1 MRPGSFLTSDFT
13 ILEKLYHPLGY
24 YAISLLNKGL
34 ASEAMGNY
42 QVNIEELIGKLEK
55 VKTAILEKERSFS
68 GEFFEQIHPRNRRS
82 AVNLIHYLALRSFD
96 LREIQ
101 EQLSTLGISSLSHSE
116 RYTLVNIENILFILY
131 RLLGTKPAAELPGV
145 SGFDYPAGRKR
156 LRENTDAVFGPS
168 AHGRSRFMLTLPSE
182 AATEYV
188 LVEKLVEQGM
198 DVARINCS
206 YNSETEWH
214 AMVKNVKKASEKL
227 GVNCKIYMDLP
238 GPKLRTGPVDPRLEN
253 KKKKGPAIRLFPGD
267 LLDIFRQEIIGKN
280 AERDEDGKM
289 VVSAKISTTLPQ
301 IWPDLRV
308 GQPIFFNDGKIGG
321 KIIGIGPEK
330 LQVQITKA
338 KKVKG
343 SALRGIK
350 GINLPETNISLPA
363 LTPQDLEILP
373 FVCKN
378 ADMLG
383 YSFVRKTSDILALQ
397 EHMNTIDCQ
406 DLPVI
411 LKIET
416 REAFENLPELLIQ
429 SMQRP
434 SFGVMLARGD
444 LAVEVGFS
452 RIAEVQEELL
462 WICDAAHVPI
472 IWATQVLEN
481 LVKKGM
487 ASRAEITD
495 AAMSIRAEC
504 VMLNKGPYL
513 NEALEVINSIEE
525 RMSQHMFK
533 KHGALRPLR
542 VAERFFEQ
550 EHKLLSNK

>member
-1 MRPGSFLTSDFT
+1 MV
-13 ILEKLYHPLGY
+13 
-24 YAISLLNKGL
+24 
-34 ASEAMGNY
+34 NY
-42 QVNIEELIGKLEK
+42 QVNVEDLIRKLEK
-55 VKTAILEKERSFS
+55 VKTAILEKERAFS
-68 GEFFEQIHPRNRRS
+68 GEFFEQLHPRNRRS
-82 AVNLIHYLALRSFD
+82 AVNLVHYLALRSFD

-116 RYTLVNIENILFILY
+116 RYTLVNLENILFILY
-131 RLLGTKPAAELPGV
+131 RISGTKPAVEFSRV
-145 SGFDYPAGRKR
+145 RGFDYPAGRQR

-182 AATEYV
+182 AAREYL
-188 LVEKLVEQGM
+188 LVERLLEQGM

-206 YNSETEWH
+206 YNSEAEWH

-227 GVNCKIYMDLP
+227 GLDCKIYMDLP
-238 GPKLRTGPVDPRLEN
+238 GPKLRTGPVDPGL
-253 KKKKGPAIRLFPGD
+253 KKKKGPAIQLFPGD
-267 LLDIFRQEIIGKN
+267 LLDIFRQEVVGKN
-280 AERDEDGKM
+280 AERDEDGRIT
-289 VVSAKISTTLPQ
+289 VPAKISTTLPQ
-301 IWPDLRV
+301 IWPDLAV

-330 LQVQITKA
+330 IRVQITKA
-338 KKVKG
+338 KKIKG
-343 SALRGIK
+343 SSLRQSK
-350 GINLPETNISLPA
+350 GINLPETSISLPA
-363 LTPQDLEILP
+363 LTPQDLAILP
-373 FVCKN
+373 FVCQN

-383 YSFVRKTSDILALQ
+383 YSFVRKTSDILSLQ
-397 EHMNTIDCQ
+397 EHMDRLECKN
-406 DLPVI
+406 LPVI

-416 REAFENLPELLIQ
+416 REAFENLPQLLIQ

-434 SFGVMLARGD
+434 YFGVMLARGD

-462 WICDAAHVPI
+462 WLCDAAHVPI

-481 LVKKGM
+481 LVKKGS
-487 ASRAEITD
+487 ASRPEITD

-533 KHGALRPLR
+533 KHGALRLLR
-542 VAERFFEQ
+542 IAERFFEQ
-550 EHKLLSNK
+550 EPKFFSKKEL

>member
-1 MRPGSFLTSDFT
+1 ML
-13 ILEKLYHPLGY
+13 
-24 YAISLLNKGL
+24 
-34 ASEAMGNY
+34 NY
-42 QVNIEELIGKLEK
+42 QANIEDLIGKLEK
-55 VKTAILEKERSFS
+55 VKAAILEKERSFS
-68 GEFFEQIHPRNRRS
+68 SEIFEQLHPRNRRS

-116 RYTLVNIENILFILY
+116 RHTLVNIENILFILY
-131 RLLGTKPAAELPGV
+131 RLSGIKPAVEIPGM

-182 AATEYV
+182 AAEEYL

-206 YNSETEWH
+206 YNSEAQWRD
-214 AMVKNVKKASEKL
+214 MIKNVKKASRKI
-227 GVNCKIYMDLP
+227 GVDCKIYMDLP

-267 LLDIFRQEIIGKN
+267 LLEIFRQEIVGTD
-280 AERDEDGKM
+280 AQRDEEGNIA
-289 VVSAKISTTLPQ
+289 VPAKISTTLPQ
-301 IWPDLRV
+301 IWPDLAV

-321 KIIGIGPEK
+321 KIIQVGSEK
-330 LQVQITKA
+330 VQVQITKA
-338 KKVKG
+338 KQVKG
-343 SALRGIK
+343 SPLRGNK

-363 LTPQDLEILP
+363 LTSFDLEILP
-373 FVCKN
+373 FVCRN

-383 YSFVRKTSDILALQ
+383 YSFLRKTSDILALQ
-397 EHMNTIDCQ
+397 EHMTRLGCKN
-406 DLPVI
+406 LPVI

-434 SFGVMLARGD
+434 YFGVMLARGD

-452 RIAEVQEELL
+452 RIAEVQEEIL
-462 WICDAAHVPI
+462 WLCDAAHVPI

-481 LVKKGM
+481 LVKKGL

-513 NEALEVINSIEE
+513 NDALEVINSIEE

-550 EHKLLSNK
+550 EHRLFSKR